1 MCVLDPVIPS
11 LEIYSKEIICLTH
24 KDMSIG
30 RFFTTKLL
38 TLLKNWKPQYIHTIE
53 YYAAIK
59 IFDVFILT
67 EMERQFCVLNEK
79 E

>member
-1 MCVLDPVIPS
+1 
-11 LEIYSKEIICLTH
+11 
-24 KDMSIG
+24 MSIG